1 MRLTELDRQW
11 HELMALCAKEK
22 EYLSSRSHPRL
33 VRLVTKEIERI
44 AAEMGFAQALIQR
57 REFRAVRDGKH
68 ITRIITG

>member
-22 EYLSSRSHPRL
+22 EFLSARSHPRL

-44 AAEMGFAQALIQR
+44 AAEMGFAQGLIQR

-68 ITRIITG
+68 ITNIIKE